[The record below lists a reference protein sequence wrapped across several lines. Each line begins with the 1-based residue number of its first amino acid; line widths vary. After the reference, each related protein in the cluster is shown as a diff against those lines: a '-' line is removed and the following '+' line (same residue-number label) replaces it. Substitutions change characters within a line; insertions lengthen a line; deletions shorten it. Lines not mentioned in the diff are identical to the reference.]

1 LTIPDEAARDCNCNQ
16 IMGGPQPPGPNA
28 TEEEKQS
35 YKVKRKAF
43 TNANCCKLLT
53 ALFSVDMNVSTQ
65 KQVVTDHTGDQFSH
79 IRLMSVIENLPLLP
93 PPLAKRDTMMLCFG
107 EEVNLHNIR
116 VKVLKSCKMQYEVA
130 GDLFYIK
137 VSNLMFQGWTI
148 YSLCCRE
155 NDDTLN
161 IPTHAMYLSKKS
173 L

>member
-1 LTIPDEAARDCNCNQ
+1 
-16 IMGGPQPPGPNA
+16 
-28 TEEEKQS
+28 
-35 YKVKRKAF
+35 
-43 TNANCCKLLT
+43 
-53 ALFSVDMNVSTQ
+53 
-65 KQVVTDHTGDQFSH
+65 
-79 IRLMSVIENLPLLP
+79 
-93 PPLAKRDTMMLCFG
+93 MMLCFG